1 MAVDSPGVM
10 SDSWGRLLWGD
21 WLTGGFQTPGGIDL
35 PGGFRLRGNW
45 LALVSN
51 TSLDRLFKGK
61 TEYKNIHSVVMKNY
75 DTKQV

>member
-1 MAVDSPGVM
+1 MDVDSRG
-10 SDSWGRLLWGD
+10 SWV
-21 WLTGGFQTPGGIDL
+21 TPEVAYSEEIDL